1 MGGDV
6 DTSDNVGIA
15 FGAVIAAGASTAIG
29 AAVVF
34 FPKLVKLA
42 SRRVLAASLG
52 FAAGV
57 MTYVSFVEI
66 FTKSTG
72 AFTQHAIDALNLGD
86 DVDPTPDQQEKADAR
101 GYIFGTLS
109 FFGGVVIMIVLDK
122 IVNLLSNGESHGHP
136 HDDDDLNML
145 NPEAHKHDSNGPNIP
160 HCIGCSDDPVTE
172 LDTWQKNAENE
183 IEADRVRLENET
195 AVESG
200 NSNSNKKE
208 EPKDG
213 SACDL
218 ESFDDDAEKTKPK
231 VQIETSSFNALEDAT
246 EKKKLQNM
254 GLQTAIAIAL
264 HNFPE
269 GLATYV
275 AVLSEPKVGM
285 ILAIAIAIHNI
296 PEGLCVALPV
306 YYATGNRW
314 KAFWWGALSGITEP
328 IGAFFGWLVFAN
340 SFNEMVYGLMFGL
353 VGGMMVMISFRELL
367 PTANRFDPKDT
378 VVSYSAV
385 VGMLVMAVSLIF
397 SFL

>member
-66 FTKSTG
+66 FQKSVI
-72 AFTQHAIDALNLGD
+72 AFTEHAMEGGF
-86 DVDPTPDQQEKADAR
+86 TEEKSASR
-101 GYIFGTLS
+101 GYVFGTLS
-109 FFGGVVIMIVLDK
+109 FFGGVAIMILVDK
-122 IVNLLSNGESHGHP
+122 IVNKLSDGGNHGHP
-136 HDDDDLNML
+136 HDADDVNLND
-145 NPEAHKHDSNGPNIP
+145 PKSHQHDSNGVNIAP
-160 HCIGCSDDPVTE
+160 CIGCADDPIAE
-172 LDTWQKNAENE
+172 LDSWQTKAAKE
-183 IEADRVRLENET
+183 IEAEDNRLENQTALESRDST
-195 AVESG
+195 LKSKKGQKKDSASDIESISEDGGELKPKIKMDTSDFIAAEEAVE
-200 NSNSNKKE
+200 
-208 EPKDG
+208 KD
-213 SACDL
+213 
-218 ESFDDDAEKTKPK
+218 
-231 VQIETSSFNALEDAT
+231 
-246 EKKKLQNM
+246 KLQKM

-269 GLATYV
+269 GLATFV
-275 AVLSEPKVGM
+275 AVLSEPKVGV
-285 ILAIAIAIHNI
+285 ILAIAIGIHNI
-296 PEGLCVALPV
+296 PEGLCVSLPV

-328 IGAFFGWLVFAN
+328 IGAFFGWLIFAT

-385 VGMLVMAVSLIF
+385 FGMAVMAVSLIF
-397 SFL
+397 SNI

>member
-1 MGGDV
+1 MGIV
-6 DTSDNVGIA
+6 DSDNVGIA
-15 FGAVIAAGASTAIG
+15 FAAVIAAGASTAVG

-42 SRRVLAASLG
+42 SRRVLAGSLG

-66 FTKSTG
+66 FQKSVA
-72 AFTQHAIDALNLGD
+72 AFEAHALEDDKYSEDA
-86 DVDPTPDQQEKADAR
+86 AASR

-109 FFGGVVIMIVLDK
+109 FFGGVIIMIGNGYLVDM
-122 IVNLLSNGESHGHP
+122 LSEGNSHGHP
-136 HDDDDLNML
+136 HVGNESDRHD
-145 NPEAHKHDSNGPNIP
+145 PKAHGEDGNEQSVLP
-160 HCIGCSDDPVTE
+160 CLGCVEDPVTE
-172 LDTWQKNAENE
+172 LDSWQANAAKEVEGMENQ
-183 IEADRVRLENET
+183 T
-195 AVESG
+195 AVESKTSTLNDQQKQG
-200 NSNSNKKE
+200 QTKDSDMESSFSDDEGGDKLKPEIKVDTTSFIAAE
-208 EPKDG
+208 E
-213 SACDL
+213 A
-218 ESFDDDAEKTKPK
+218 AEK
-231 VQIETSSFNALEDAT
+231 Q
-246 EKKKLQNM
+246 KLQNM

-269 GLATYV
+269 GLATFV
-275 AVLSEPKVGM
+275 AVLDEPKVGV
-285 ILAIAIAIHNI
+285 ILAIAIGIHNI
-296 PEGLCVALPV
+296 PEGLCVSLPV

-328 IGAFFGWLVFAN
+328 IGAFFGWLIFAT

-385 VGMLVMAVSLIF
+385 TGMLVMAISLVFANI
-397 SFL
+397 

>member
-1 MGGDV
+1 MGVV
-6 DTSDNVGIA
+6 DSENLGIA

-66 FTKSTG
+66 FHKSVG
-72 AFTQHAIDALNLGD
+72 AFTDHAIGAGFTKDKSD
-86 DVDPTPDQQEKADAR
+86 SR
-101 GYIFGTLS
+101 GYVFGTLS
-109 FFGGVVIMIVLDK
+109 FFGGVAIMIGVDK
-122 IVNLLSNGESHGHP
+122 LVNKLSGNGHGHP
-136 HDDDDLNML
+136 HAGDDDMCG
-145 NPEAHKHDSNGPNIP
+145 PQAHEHDSKVENVP
-160 HCIGCSDDPVTE
+160 HCLGCVDDPVAE
-172 LDTWQKNAENE
+172 LNSCQKNAAKDIEVENT
-183 IEADRVRLENET
+183 RLEIKTVIEEQKGQNEDSGSDT
-195 AVESG
+195 ESISED
-200 NSNSNKKE
+200 NTE
-208 EPKDG
+208 
-213 SACDL
+213 L
-218 ESFDDDAEKTKPK
+218 KPK
-231 VQIETSSFNALEDAT
+231 IKIDTSIIAADQSIENQ
-246 EKKKLQNM
+246 KLQNM

-269 GLATYV
+269 GLATFV
-275 AVLSEPKVGM
+275 AVLNEPKVGV
-285 ILAIAIAIHNI
+285 ILAIAIGIHNI
-296 PEGLCVALPV
+296 PEGLCVSLPV

-328 IGAFFGWLVFAN
+328 IGAFFGWLIFAT
-340 SFNEMVYGLMFGL
+340 SFNDMVYGLMFGL

-385 VGMLVMAVSLIF
+385 VGMFVMAVSLIF
-397 SFL
+397 SNV

>member
-1 MGGDV
+1 MGVV
-6 DTSDNVGIA
+6 DSENLGIA

-66 FTKSTG
+66 FQKSVG
-72 AFTQHAIDALNLGD
+72 AFTDHAVAAGFTEDESD
-86 DVDPTPDQQEKADAR
+86 SR
-101 GYIFGTLS
+101 GYVFGTLS
-109 FFGGVVIMIVLDK
+109 FFGGVAIMIGVDK
-122 IVNLLSNGESHGHP
+122 LVNKLSGNGHGHP
-136 HDDDDLNML
+136 HAGDGDMCD
-145 NPEAHKHDSNGPNIP
+145 PQAHEHDSKVENVP
-160 HCIGCSDDPVTE
+160 HCLGCVDDPIAE
-172 LDTWQKNAENE
+172 LDSWQKNAAKE
-183 IEADRVRLENET
+183 IEVENTRLEIKTVIEGQKGPNED
-195 AVESG
+195 SG
-200 NSNSNKKE
+200 S
-208 EPKDG
+208 D
-213 SACDL
+213 
-218 ESFDDDAEKTKPK
+218 
-231 VQIETSSFNALEDAT
+231 IETSFEDNAELKPKIKIDTSIIAAEQSI
-246 EKKKLQNM
+246 ENQKLQNM

-269 GLATYV
+269 GLATFV
-275 AVLSEPKVGM
+275 AVLNEPKVGV
-285 ILAIAIAIHNI
+285 ILAIAIGIHNI
-296 PEGLCVALPV
+296 PEGLCVSLPV

-328 IGAFFGWLVFAN
+328 IGAFFGWLIFAT
-340 SFNEMVYGLMFGL
+340 SFNDMVYGLMFGL

-385 VGMLVMAVSLIF
+385 VGMFVMAVSLIF
-397 SFL
+397 SNV

>member
-1 MGGDV
+1 MGIV
-6 DTSDNVGIA
+6 DSDNLGIA

-66 FTKSTG
+66 FQKSVT
-72 AFTQHAIDALNLGD
+72 AFTDHAVEGGYSEDAS
-86 DVDPTPDQQEKADAR
+86 ASR
-101 GYIFGTLS
+101 GYVFGTLS
-109 FFGGVVIMIVLDK
+109 FFGGVVVMIGVDFLVDK
-122 IVNLLSNGESHGHP
+122 LSEGNSHGHP
-136 HDDDDLNML
+136 HTGNDIDRHD
-145 NPEAHKHDSNGPNIP
+145 PKAHDQDNNEQSVPP
-160 HCIGCSDDPVTE
+160 CLGCVEDPVAE
-172 LDTWQKNAENE
+172 LDSWQTKAAKE
-183 IEADRVRLENET
+183 IEVENIRLENQTDIESKT
-195 AVESG
+195 STLNEQQKEGQTKDSDIESTFSDDKGGQKMDSEEAVE
-200 NSNSNKKE
+200 K
-208 EPKDG
+208 
-213 SACDL
+213 
-218 ESFDDDAEKTKPK
+218 
-231 VQIETSSFNALEDAT
+231 Q
-246 EKKKLQNM
+246 KLQNM

-269 GLATYV
+269 GLATFV
-275 AVLSEPKVGM
+275 AVLSEPKVGV
-285 ILAIAIAIHNI
+285 ILAIAIGIHNI
-296 PEGLCVALPV
+296 PEGLCVSLPV
-306 YYATGNRW
+306 YYATGDRW

-328 IGAFFGWLVFAN
+328 IGAFFGWLIFAT

-385 VGMLVMAVSLIF
+385 GGMLVMAISLIF
-397 SFL
+397 SNI

>member
-1 MGGDV
+1 MGV
-6 DTSDNVGIA
+6 VKSENLGIA

-29 AAVVF
+29 ASVVF

-66 FTKSTG
+66 FQKSVI
-72 AFTQHAIDALNLGD
+72 AFTDHALEGGY
-86 DVDPTPDQQEKADAR
+86 DQDKADSR
-101 GYIFGTLS
+101 GYVFGTLS
-109 FFGGVVIMIVLDK
+109 FFGGVLIMVALDQ
-122 IVNLLSNGESHGHP
+122 IVNRLTKGDSHGHP
-136 HDDDDLNML
+136 HGDNDLIMSD
-145 NPEAHKHDSNGPNIP
+145 PKAHQHESNGPNP
-160 HCIGCSDDPVTE
+160 SHCIGCLEDPVAAIDSWKTKAAE
-172 LDTWQKNAENE
+172 EVEAENT
-183 IEADRVRLENET
+183 RLENET
-195 AVESG
+195 AAESG
-200 NSNSNKKE
+200 NSTLNKKE
-208 EPKDG
+208 GQKEN
-213 SACDL
+213 SVCDL
-218 ESFDDDAEKTKPK
+218 ESFADDAEKSMTEIK
-231 VQIETSSFNALEDAT
+231 IETSNFTAKEEAA
-246 EKKKLQNM
+246 EKNKLQNM

-269 GLATYV
+269 GLATFV
-275 AVLSEPKVGM
+275 AVLDEPKVGV

-296 PEGLCVALPV
+296 PEGLCVSLPV
-306 YYATGNRW
+306 YYASGNRW

-328 IGAFFGWLVFAN
+328 IGAFFGWLIFAT

-385 VGMLVMAVSLIF
+385 GGMLVMAISLIF
-397 SFL
+397 SNI

>member
-1 MGGDV
+1 MGIV
-6 DTSDNVGIA
+6 DSDNVGIA
-15 FGAVIAAGASTAIG
+15 FAAVIAAGASTAVG

-42 SRRVLAASLG
+42 SRRVLAGSLG

-66 FTKSTG
+66 FQKSVA
-72 AFTQHAIDALNLGD
+72 AFEAHALEDDKYSEDA
-86 DVDPTPDQQEKADAR
+86 AASR

-109 FFGGVVIMIVLDK
+109 FFGGVIIMIGNGYLVDM
-122 IVNLLSNGESHGHP
+122 LSEGNSHGHP
-136 HDDDDLNML
+136 HAGDESDRHD
-145 NPEAHKHDSNGPNIP
+145 PKAHGQDSNDQSVLP
-160 HCIGCSDDPVTE
+160 CLGCVEDPVAE
-172 LDTWQKNAENE
+172 LDSWQTKAAKEVEGEENQ
-183 IEADRVRLENET
+183 T
-195 AVESG
+195 AVESSTSTKG
-200 NSNSNKKE
+200 QTRESDIE
-208 EPKDG
+208 ETF
-213 SACDL
+213 S
-218 ESFDDDAEKTKPK
+218 DDKINEDTTGEAAEK
-231 VQIETSSFNALEDAT
+231 Q
-246 EKKKLQNM
+246 KLQNM

-269 GLATYV
+269 GLATFV
-275 AVLSEPKVGM
+275 AVLDEPKVGV
-285 ILAIAIAIHNI
+285 ILAIAIGIHNI
-296 PEGLCVALPV
+296 PEGLCVSLPV

-328 IGAFFGWLVFAN
+328 IGAFFGWLIFAT

-385 VGMLVMAVSLIF
+385 TGMLVMAISLVFANI
-397 SFL
+397 